1 MMVSYSLEIVD
12 GYTNASVVCPS
23 CYIRKMKEK
32 APETA
37 LVPTRPD
44 VQVTLRGAVSLWAS
58 ATTSDSERRADLLRD
73 KQRIVLSFFRHTD
86 KLPSEVEPSDVQG
99 WLRDLE
105 EKGVSAGT
113 VYQHACLLSSFYSWA
128 MRDPEVGRHVRR
140 NPARLAR
147 PKAPKP
153 YQTESVKALTD
164 EEVGA
169 LVSAVRQRAQAGEI
183 VGKRDYALLLLYLAT
198 GLRRREAIGLRGKD
212 VHVGETLVLEY
223 RAKGGDYRSREVREP
238 QVREAL
244 IDYLTASGRLHTL
257 KTDAPLWT
265 RHDRAGR
272 PGEALSSHCFVKNMK
287 KYAREAGLEE
297 FHLHRTR
304 HTFARIVSEFTGDIT
319 ATQNALDH
327 QNRSTT
333 RVYVQR
339 IAVKR
344 DLYSNEISKRWS
356 E

>member
-1 MMVSYSLEIVD
+1 MNE
-12 GYTNASVVCPS
+12 G
-23 CYIRKMKEK
+23 

-37 LVPTRPD
+37 LAPARGD
-44 VQVTLRGAVSLWAS
+44 LQVALRGAVSLWAS
-58 ATTSDSERRADLLRD
+58 ATTSEGRRRQDLLRD
-73 KQRIVLSFFRHTD
+73 KRRIVLSFFKHTG
-86 KLPSEVEPSDVQG
+86 KLPSEVEPADVQG

-105 EKGVSAGT
+105 GKAISAGT
-113 VYQHACLLSSFYSWA
+113 CYQHACLLSSFYSWA
-128 MRDPEVGRHVRR
+128 MRDPEVGQHVRR

-153 YQTESVKALTD
+153 YQTESVKALSD

-169 LVSAVRQRAQAGEI
+169 LVSAVRGRAQAGD
-183 VGKRDYALLLLYLAT
+183 VVAKRDYALLLLYLAT
-198 GLRRREAIGLRGKD
+198 GLRRQEAIGLRGSD
-212 VHVGETLVLEY
+212 VHLGETLVLAY

-238 QVREAL
+238 RVGAAL
-244 IDYLTASGRLHTL
+244 LDYLSAAGRLHVL
-257 KTDAPLWT
+257 KTEAPVWT
-265 RHDRAGR
+265 RHDRAGK
-272 PGEALSSHCFVKNMK
+272 PGEALTSHCFVKNLK
-287 KYAREAGLEE
+287 KYAKGAGLEG

-304 HTFARIVSEFTGDIT
+304 HTFARIVSEVTGDIT

-344 DLYSNEISKRWS
+344 DLFSEEISKRWGG
-356 E
+356 

>member
-1 MMVSYSLEIVD
+1 MGITPD
-12 GYTNASVVCPS
+12 G
-23 CYIRKMKEK
+23 
-32 APETA
+32 TA
-37 LVPTRPD
+37 L
-44 VQVTLRGAVSLWAS
+44 QLRDADLRVALQGAVSLWAS
-58 ATTSDSERRADLLRD
+58 ATTGEGERRQDLLRD
-73 KQRIVLSFFRHTD
+73 KQRIVLSFFRHAG
-86 KLPSEVEPSDVQG
+86 KLPGEVEPGDVQG
-99 WLRDLE
+99 WLRELE
-105 EKGVSAGT
+105 GKGAKSGT
-113 VYQHACLLSSFYSWA
+113 IYQHACLLSSFYSWA
-128 MRDPEVGRHVRR
+128 LKDPEVGQHVRR

-153 YQTESVKALTD
+153 FQTESVKALSD

-169 LVSAVRQRAQAGEI
+169 LVSAVRRRARDGDV

-198 GLRRREAIGLRGKD
+198 GLRRQEGIGLRGNQ

-238 QVREAL
+238 QVKEAL
-244 IDYLTASGRLHTL
+244 LDYLTAAGRLHAL

-265 RHDRAGR
+265 RHDRAGK
-272 PGEALSSHCFVKNMK
+272 PGAPLTSHCFVKNLK
-287 KYAREAGLEE
+287 KYANGAGVEG

-304 HTFARIVSEFTGDIT
+304 HTFARIVSELSGDIT

-339 IAVKR
+339 IAVKK
-344 DLYSNEISKRWS
+344 DFYSEDISRRWT

>member
-1 MMVSYSLEIVD
+1 LNWRD
-12 GYTNASVVCPS
+12 NLDTPS
-23 CYIRKMKEK
+23 QS
-32 APETA
+32 TA
-37 LVPTRPD
+37 LQKRD
-44 VQVTLRGAVSLWAS
+44 SDLQVALCGAVSLWAS
-58 ATTSDSERRADLLRD
+58 ATTSESERRADLLRD
-73 KQRIVLSFFRHTD
+73 KQRIVLSFFKHTG
-86 KLPSEVEPSDVQG
+86 KLPSEVEPSDVQQ

-105 EKGVSAGT
+105 GKGIRPGT
-113 VYQHACLLSSFYSWA
+113 TYQHACLLSSFYSWA
-128 MRDPEVGRHVRR
+128 IRDPEIGQHIRG

-153 YQTESVKALTD
+153 YQTESVKAMSDD
-164 EEVGA
+164 EVQA
-169 LVSAVRQRAQAGEI
+169 LVGVVRLRAASGDLA
-183 VGKRDYALLLLYLAT
+183 GKRDYALLLMYLAT
-198 GLRRREAIGLRGKD
+198 GLRRQEVISLRGKD
-212 VHVGETLVLEY
+212 VHVDGTLILAY

-238 QVREAL
+238 QVKEAL
-244 IDYLTASGRLHTL
+244 LDYLSAAGRMHAL

-265 RHDRAGR
+265 RHDRAGQ
-272 PGEALSSHCFVKNMK
+272 PGEALTSHCFVKNLK
-287 KYAREAGLEE
+287 KYAQVARVKD

-344 DLYSNEISKRWS
+344 DLYSSEISKRWGT
-356 E
+356 

>member
-1 MMVSYSLEIVD
+1 MD
-12 GYTNASVVCPS
+12 
-23 CYIRKMKEK
+23 R
-32 APETA
+32 PEGQTA
-37 LVPTRPD
+37 LQLREQGL
-44 VQVTLRGAVSLWAS
+44 QVALRGAVSLWAS
-58 ATTSDSERRADLLRD
+58 ATTSESERRQDLLRD
-73 KQRIVLSFFRHTD
+73 KQRIVLSFFRHTQ
-86 KLPSEVEPSDVQG
+86 KLPAEVEPADVQQ
-99 WLRDLE
+99 WLTDLE
-105 EKGVSAGT
+105 GKGAKAGT

-128 MRDPEVGRHVRR
+128 MRDPEIGQHVRG

-153 YQTESVKALTD
+153 YQTESVKAMSD
-164 EEVGA
+164 EEVQA
-169 LVSAVRQRAQAGEI
+169 LVAAVRRRAAGGDI
-183 VGKRDYALLLLYLAT
+183 VGKRDYALLLIYLAT
-198 GLRRREAIGLRGKD
+198 GLRRSEVISLKGKD
-212 VHVGETLVLEY
+212 VLVDESLILAY

-244 IDYLTASGRLHTL
+244 LDYLTASGRMHAL

-265 RHDRAGR
+265 RHDRAGQ
-272 PGEALSSHCFVKNMK
+272 PGEALSSHCFVKNLK
-287 KYAREAGLEE
+287 KYAREAGVED

-344 DLYSNEISKRWS
+344 DLYSNEISKRWGS
-356 E
+356 

>member
-1 MMVSYSLEIVD
+1 MDISDRS
-12 GYTNASVVCPS
+12 
-23 CYIRKMKEK
+23 
-32 APETA
+32 TA
-37 LVPTRPD
+37 LQTRETD
-44 VQVTLRGAVSLWAS
+44 LQVALRGAVSLWAS
-58 ATTSDSERRADLLRD
+58 ATTSESERRQDLLRD
-73 KQRIVLSFFRHTD
+73 KQRIVLSFFRHTG
-86 KLPSEVEPSDVQG
+86 KLPSEVEPSDVQE

-105 EKGVSAGT
+105 GKGISPGT
-113 VYQHACLLSSFYSWA
+113 TYQHACLLSSFYSWA
-128 MRDPEVGRHVRR
+128 IRDPEIGQHIRG

-153 YQTESVKALTD
+153 YQTESVKAMSD
-164 EEVGA
+164 EEVQS
-169 LVSAVRQRAQAGEI
+169 LVGVVRQRALKGDL
-183 VGKRDYALLLLYLAT
+183 VGKRDYALLLMYLAT
-198 GLRRREAIGLRGKD
+198 GLRRSEVISLRGKD
-212 VHVGETLVLEY
+212 VHADETLILAY

-238 QVREAL
+238 QVKEAL
-244 IDYLTASGRLHTL
+244 LDYLRSSGRMHAL

-265 RHDRAGR
+265 RHDRAGK
-272 PGEALSSHCFVKNMK
+272 PGEALTSHCFVKNLK
-287 KYAREAGLEE
+287 KYAQEAGVKD

-356 E
+356 D

>member
-1 MMVSYSLEIVD
+1 MD
-12 GYTNASVVCPS
+12 
-23 CYIRKMKEK
+23 EK
-32 APETA
+32 APQTA
-37 LVPTRPD
+37 IVPIQAD
-44 VQVTLRGAVSLWAS
+44 LQVALRGAISLWAS
-58 ATTSDSERRADLLRD
+58 ATTSESERRADLLRD
-73 KQRIVLSFFRHTD
+73 KQRIVLSFFHHTG
-86 KLPSEVEPSDVQG
+86 KLPSEVEPADVQG

-105 EKGVSAGT
+105 GKGISAGT
-113 VYQHACLLSSFYSWA
+113 CYQHACLLSSFYSWA
-128 MRDPEVGRHVRR
+128 RRDPELGRHVRR

-153 YQTESVKALTD
+153 YQTESVKALSD
-164 EEVGA
+164 EEVGSLISA
-169 LVSAVRQRAQAGEI
+169 LRRRAQAGDI

-198 GLRRREAIGLRGKD
+198 GLRRQEAIGLRGKD

-238 QVREAL
+238 QVKEAL
-244 IDYLTASGRLHTL
+244 LNYLTASDRLHAL

-265 RHDRAGR
+265 RHDTAGR
-272 PGEALSSHCFVKNMK
+272 PGEALTSHCFVKNLK
-287 KYAREAGLEE
+287 KYAREAGVEG

-304 HTFARIVSEFTGDIT
+304 HTFARIVSEVSGDIT

-327 QNRSTT
+327 QSRSTT

-344 DLYSNEISKRWS
+344 DLYSEEVSKRWES
-356 E
+356 

>member
-1 MMVSYSLEIVD
+1 
-12 GYTNASVVCPS
+12 
-23 CYIRKMKEK
+23 
-32 APETA
+32 
-37 LVPTRPD
+37 
-44 VQVTLRGAVSLWAS
+44 
-58 ATTSDSERRADLLRD
+58 
-73 KQRIVLSFFRHTD
+73 
-86 KLPSEVEPSDVQG
+86 
-99 WLRDLE
+99 LE
-105 EKGVSAGT
+105 EKGIKPST
-113 VYQHACLLSSFYSWA
+113 TYQHACLLSSFYFWA
-128 MRDPEVGRHVRR
+128 TRNPEIGQHLRG

-153 YQTESVKALTD
+153 YQTESVKSMSD
-164 EEVGA
+164 EEVQA
-169 LVSAVRQRAQAGEI
+169 LVSGVRRRALAGDL
-183 VGKRDYALLLLYLAT
+183 VGKRDYALLLMYLAT
-198 GLRRREAIGLRGKD
+198 GLRRREIIYLRGED
-212 VHVGETLVLEY
+212 VRLDETLTLAY

-244 IDYLTASGRLHTL
+244 LDYLLAAGRIHAL

-265 RHDRAGR
+265 RHDRAGK
-272 PGEALSSHCFVKNMK
+272 PGEALSSHCFVKNLK
-287 KYAREAGLEE
+287 KYAQEAGVKD

-356 E
+356 G

>member
-1 MMVSYSLEIVD
+1 MD
-12 GYTNASVVCPS
+12 
-23 CYIRKMKEK
+23 EK
-32 APETA
+32 ASTMDEKASTTA
-37 LVPTRPD
+37 LVLARTD
-44 VQVTLRGAVSLWAS
+44 LQVALRGAVSLWAS
-58 ATTSDSERRADLLRD
+58 ATTSQSERRADLLRD
-73 KQRIVLSFFRHTD
+73 KQRIVLAFFHYTG
-86 KLPSEVEPSDVQG
+86 KVPSEVEPADVQG
-99 WLRDLE
+99 WLRDLG
-105 EKGVSAGT
+105 EKAISAGT
-113 VYQHACLLSSFYSWA
+113 CYQHACLLSSFYSWA
-128 MRDPEVGRHVRR
+128 MKDAEVGQHIRR

-153 YQTESVKALTD
+153 YQNESVKSLSD

-169 LVSAVRQRAQAGEI
+169 LVTTVRRRAQAGDI

-198 GLRRREAIGLRGKD
+198 GLRRQEAMGLRGKD
-212 VHVGETLVLEY
+212 VDAGETLVLEY

-238 QVREAL
+238 QVKEAL
-244 IDYLTASGRLHTL
+244 IDYLSASGRLHAL

-265 RHDRAGR
+265 RHDRAGT
-272 PGEALSSHCFVKNMK
+272 PGEALTSHCFVKNLK
-287 KYAREAGLEE
+287 KYAKEAGVEG

-344 DLYSNEISKRWS
+344 DLYSEEVSKRWDD
-356 E
+356 